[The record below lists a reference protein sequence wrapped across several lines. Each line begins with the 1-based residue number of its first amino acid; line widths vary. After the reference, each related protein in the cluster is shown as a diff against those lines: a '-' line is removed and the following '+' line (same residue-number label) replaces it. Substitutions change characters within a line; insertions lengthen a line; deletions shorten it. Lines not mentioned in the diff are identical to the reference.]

1 MAVVLPKGVSIIDYK
16 TDEGKVIKYRARFNS
31 KKNNFKGDKLFETV
45 KEATE
50 YLAECKSIYGR
61 TALTEKERINAIGR
75 LMYAN
80 PPLKIFLQRFY
91 EHRYEKDLLDAEG
104 KTSYLKHKRNLTI
117 KSFYKTICDTKIEM
131 FYEGPS
137 LEMAGFAMMI
147 KDKLGTDK
155 TSLGRLKPLE
165 ITYKHINAYV
175 KARLDLGKKKST
187 VRKELSLISC
197 FFDEAKHIPSINNLL
212 IPELNPCKDFDKK
225 LLSNVYEGNIQRR
238 INKEEWDNIL
248 SAIINVNK
256 IEFIY
261 IMLFSLFTAMR
272 RSEICNLQWEYI
284 HNTFIMLPYAK
295 KGKRKIILT
304 KDAKDL
310 IEIIA
315 EENPERKGKVFKM
328 SISTFEKAYQRY
340 SQKYGFSEVNYHM
353 FRKEG
358 ISRTIE
364 KIGVNPLVLAEV
376 LGFKNVVQFKKD
388 YLDDI
393 EITSNKNIDEL
404 IETQARIEREMKNF
418 GQKNMNTTKASYFSL
433 KTEE

>member
-1 MAVVLPKGVSIIDYK
+1 MAVVLPKGISIIDYK
-16 TDEGKVIKYRARFNS
+16 TDEGKVIKYRARFSS
-31 KKNNFKGDKLFETV
+31 KKNNFKGDKLFDTV

-80 PPLKIFLQRFY
+80 PPFKIFLQRFY
-91 EHRYEKDLLDAEG
+91 EHRYEKDLLDADG

-155 TSLGRLKPLE
+155 TSLGKLKPLE

-197 FFDEAKHIPSINNLL
+197 FFDEARHIPAINNLL
-212 IPELNPCKDFDKK
+212 IPDLNPCKSIDKR
-225 LLSNVYEGNIQRR
+225 LLNNVYEGKIQRR
-238 INKEEWDNIL
+238 INSEEWDGIL
-248 SAIINVNK
+248 SAVINVK
-256 IEFIY
+256 KMEFSY
-261 IMLFSLFTAMR
+261 ILLFSLFTAMR
-272 RSEICNLQWEYI
+272 RSEICNLKWEYI
-284 HNTFIMLPYAK
+284 HNTFILLPYAK
-295 KGKRKIILT
+295 KGRRKIILT
-304 KDAKDL
+304 KDARDL
-310 IEIIA
+310 IAIIA
-315 EENPERKGKVFKM
+315 EDKPERKGNVFEM
-328 SISTFEKAYQRY
+328 SITTFEKAFQRY
-340 SQKYGFSEVNYHM
+340 SQKYGFSEINYHM

-358 ISRTIE
+358 ISRVIE
-364 KIGVNPLVLAEV
+364 KIGVNPLVLAEI

-404 IETQARIEREMKNF
+404 IETQARIEREMKSF
-418 GQKNMNTTKASYFSL
+418 GHENMNTTMASYFSL
-433 KTEE
+433 RTEE

>member
-31 KKNNFKGDKLFETV
+31 KKNNFKGDKLFDTV

-197 FFDEAKHIPSINNLL
+197 FFDEARHIPAINNLL
-212 IPELNPCKDFDKK
+212 IPDLNPCKLFNKR
-225 LLSNVYEGNIQRR
+225 LLENVYEGNIQRR
-238 INKEEWDNIL
+238 INNEEWDNIL

-315 EENPERKGKVFKM
+315 EDNPERKGKVFKM
-328 SISTFEKAYQRY
+328 SISTFEKAFQRY
-340 SQKYGFSEVNYHM
+340 SEKYGFATLNYHM

-358 ISRTIE
+358 ISRAIE

-393 EITSNKNIDEL
+393 EITSNKNIDEM

-418 GQKNMNTTKASYFSL
+418 GHENMNTTKGSYFSL

>member
-31 KKNNFKGDKLFETV
+31 KKNNFKGDKLFDTV

-50 YLAECKSIYGR
+50 YLQDCKSIYGR

-75 LMYAN
+75 LVYAN
-80 PPLKIFLQRFY
+80 PAFKIFLDRFY
-91 EHRYEKDLLDAEG
+91 EHRYEKDVLDAEG
-104 KTSYLKHKRNLTI
+104 KKSYLKHKRNLTI
-117 KSFYKTICDTKIEM
+117 KSFYRTICNTKIEM

-137 LEMAGFAMMI
+137 LEMAGFAMKI
-147 KDKLGTDK
+147 KDKLGTET
-155 TSLGRLKPLE
+155 TSLGKLKPLD

-197 FFDEAKHIPSINNLL
+197 FFDEARHIPSINNLL

-238 INKEEWDNIL
+238 INNEEWDNIL

-315 EENPERKGKVFKM
+315 EDNPERKGKVFEM

-340 SQKYGFSEVNYHM
+340 SQKYGFATINYHM

-358 ISRTIE
+358 ISRAIE

-393 EITSNKNIDEL
+393 EITSNNNIDEL

-418 GQKNMNTTKASYFSL
+418 GHENMNTTKGSYFSL